1 MQEYVPDG
9 PEAYYSHTDSLKMNQ
24 AWMDTK
30 QGKSQGVYDGVYRE
44 IQYVNKN
51 VWRDETHDLNR

>member
-44 IQYVNKN
+44 I
-51 VWRDETHDLNR
+51 